1 MFRLVSIDS
10 IGHIELTS
18 GKHLNPSVAMSIIDI
33 CKSLSTSKSSGCCSA
48 FVFRTAIFIQAR
60 FISLVLKSKAT
71 HSFASL
77 SSCFL
82 MQN

>member
-33 CKSLSTSKSSGCCSA
+33 CKSLSTSKSSGCFSA
-48 FVFRTAIFIQAR
+48 FVFRTAIFIPEGKIYKLSPQVKGNAFIR
-60 FISLVLKSKAT
+60 FTL
-71 HSFASL
+71 
-77 SSCFL
+77 
-82 MQN
+82 